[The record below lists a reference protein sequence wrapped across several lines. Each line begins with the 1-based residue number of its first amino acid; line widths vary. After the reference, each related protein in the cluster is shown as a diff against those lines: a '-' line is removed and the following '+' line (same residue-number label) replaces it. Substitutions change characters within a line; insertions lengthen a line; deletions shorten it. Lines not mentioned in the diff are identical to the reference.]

1 MTNARAML
9 WLFLIGG
16 TECRLKLHLGFGIM
30 LVPPSGG
37 VKSLDRAGRV
47 MAIIEMLFLD
57 AGTSDELP
65 AELPDTANPESSTS

>member
-16 TECRLKLHLGFGIM
+16 TECRLKLHRCFGI
-30 LVPPSGG
+30 LVVPPSGG
-37 VKSLDRAGRV
+37 VRSLDRAGRGLA
-47 MAIIEMLFLD
+47 MIKMLFLD